1 MVCPAVC
8 PDLHQPPTHHGGFR
22 SEQGSR
28 IPPQIFGSKLRHP
41 QTKVANPVQ
50 VLGGL
55 NLLNKGKLVVV
66 IPNHPLSRL

>member
-1 MVCPAVC
+1 VVWLV
-8 PDLHQPPTHHGGFR
+8 DVKGIGVKRKNDYT
-22 SEQGSR
+22 R

-55 NLLNKGKLVVV
+55 NYL
-66 IPNHPLSRL
+66 I